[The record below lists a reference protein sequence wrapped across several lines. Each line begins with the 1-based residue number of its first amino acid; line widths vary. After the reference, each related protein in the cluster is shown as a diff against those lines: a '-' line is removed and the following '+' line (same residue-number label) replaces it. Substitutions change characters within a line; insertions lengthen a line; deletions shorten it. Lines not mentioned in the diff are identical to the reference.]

1 MVTDDIRERVVSY
14 IRHQAGKSRAAVI
27 DLVSTNQAELL
38 KVMASVDAATAARQP
53 APDEWSLHE
62 LLRHVIAAEGAVA
75 TLIEKLARS
84 ERPPELRRAMGMM
97 GDDAAAPFAT
107 LVERLQDVNQRLL
120 DVIAALP
127 AEPDM
132 AMQAVHPF
140 FGDLNCMEWAVFQR
154 VHDADHIQHV
164 GKILAAL
171 SAFDS

>member
-1 MVTDDIRERVVSY
+1 MVSDDIRERVVSY

-38 KVMASVDAATAARQP
+38 KIMAGVDAAMVERQP
-53 APDEWSLHE
+53 TPDEWSLHE

-84 ERPPELRRAMGMM
+84 EQPPELRRAIGMM
-97 GDDAAAPFAT
+97 GDDSSASFAA
-107 LVERLQDVNQRLL
+107 LVERLRDVNQRLL
-120 DVIAALP
+120 DVISALP
-127 AEPDM
+127 PEPDM
-132 AMQAVHPF
+132 SMQAVHPF

-154 VHDADHIQHV
+154 IHDADHIQHA

-171 SAFDS
+171 SASPS